1 MSYQH
6 LRLTRE
12 SPVTERHPRK
22 PKPPYKPSDPY
33 EFGQHLGQK
42 FQYAKA
48 AIDQQNSPGFD
59 NRRLIKIVL
68 RAGEIFPKLED
79 IHGVEIV
86 SQEARTVILA
96 FIDNEAVNTFESRL
110 ATLAREGK
118 VTRKELLY
126 VIEDFDRW
134 SPEDRL
140 GAALREQGWP
150 DSETFRIDVEL
161 WPQDRSDR
169 RDAMLQSFVDWAI
182 QRGMEKLD
190 TLKQVSLVIVRLRC
204 RPHHADVLLNYRD
217 VRTVDLPPQFGVSV
231 STLLTGIDQFPP
243 VPAPESGVP
252 CIGVLD
258 SGITSSHPLLK
269 PAMGDAQGYVLPNLS
284 PNDAVPNGHGTFVAG
299 LALYGDVAGCIRGR
313 QFIPELRLLSGK
325 VFQDD
330 GNDQTEFVEKAIEK
344 AVRYFL
350 DNYQC
355 RVFNLSYGDLNKVY
369 DGRRVRGLAY
379 TLDRLTRELNVLFV
393 VPTGNLNTGAL
404 PENPQAQY
412 PAYLLSDSAR
422 LLDPATALN
431 AITVGGIATLTAS
444 RNAQRHQDTLE
455 DIPIAQPSQPAPF
468 TRCGLSVGGA
478 IKPDLVEEAGSLAV
492 MRDGNRT
499 QQQGLG
505 IVSFNS
511 GFASG
516 TLFNEDIG
524 TSFASP
530 MVAHKAAKLLAVLP
544 EASANLLRA
553 LLAAHARWPDAS
565 KRLLN
570 ADNKAGGRNQLL
582 QLVGYGRVQ
591 EEAMYQSLAQTVT
604 LLAED
609 KIAQN
614 KHHFYELPVP
624 DEFLTANRRTREVT
638 VALAYSP
645 AVRTTRLDY
654 RHTKLSFSL
663 VAASSLAQVEQAFT
677 RGREQ
682 GLAERSTNR
691 LIPDDTRKKGT
702 LQMSRWTFQ
711 GRLGDGK
718 KLFVVITRQDAA
730 WSNAQDEDE
739 SYALTVTL
747 NDRENVNVTVSL
759 YDRIQALL
767 NIRVQQRIRLRTRG

>member
-1 MSYQH
+1 M
-6 LRLTRE
+6 
-12 SPVTERHPRK
+12 
-22 PKPPYKPSDPY
+22 
-33 EFGQHLGQK
+33 GQK
-42 FQYAKA
+42 FQHAKVV
-48 AIDQQNSPGFD
+48 IEQQQSPGFD
-59 NRRLIKIVL
+59 NRKLLKVTL
-68 RAGEIFPKLED
+68 REGEKVVPDFENIS
-79 IHGVEIV
+79 GVEIV
-86 SQEARTVILA
+86 SQEAGSVILA
-96 FIDNEAVNTFESRL
+96 FVDNEAISTFESRL
-110 ATLAREGK
+110 ATLAREGE

-140 GAALREQGWP
+140 GTALSEQGWP
-150 DSETFRIDVEL
+150 ETETFCIDVEL
-161 WPQDRSDR
+161 WPQDRPDR
-169 RDAMLQSFVDWAI
+169 RDAMLQAFVAWAT
-182 QRGMEKLD
+182 QQGMEKLD
-190 TLKQVSLVIVRLRC
+190 TLKQVSLVMVRVRC
-204 RPHHADVLLNYRD
+204 RLHHADVLLNHRD

-231 STLLTGIDQFPP
+231 GTLLADIDQFPP
-243 VPAPESGVP
+243 ITAPESGVP

-258 SGITSSHPLLK
+258 SGITSGHPLLK
-269 PAMGDAQGYVLPNLS
+269 PAMGDAQGFVPPDLS

-299 LALYGDVAGCIRGR
+299 LALYGDVASRIRDR
-313 QFIPELRLLSGK
+313 QFIPELRLVSGK

-330 GNDQTEFVEKAIEK
+330 GTDQTEFVEKSVEK

-350 DNYQC
+350 ENYQC
-355 RVFNLSYGDLNKVY
+355 RVFNLSYGDRNKIY

-393 VPTGNLNTGAL
+393 VPTGNFNTL
-404 PENPQAQY
+404 PDNPHTQY
-412 PAYLLSDSAR
+412 PAYLFADHAR

-431 AITVGGIATLTAS
+431 VITVGGLATLTAS
-444 RNAQRHQDTLE
+444 RNAQRHPNTIE

-478 IKPDLVEEAGSLAV
+478 IKPDLVEEAGNLAA

-499 QQQGLG
+499 QRQGLG

-516 TLFNEDIG
+516 TLFNENIG

-530 MVAHKAAKLLAVLP
+530 IVAHKAAKLLAVLP
-544 EASANLLRA
+544 DASANLLRA

-570 ADNKAGGRNQLL
+570 ADNKAAGRNQLL

-609 KIAQN
+609 RIAQN

-624 DEFLTANRRTREVT
+624 DDFLTANRRTREVT

-645 AVRTTRLDY
+645 TVRTTRLDY

-663 VAASSLAQVEQAFT
+663 VAASSLEQVEQAFT
-677 RGREQ
+677 RGRSRTQKLE
-682 GLAERSTNR
+682 ERDTNR
-691 LIPDDTRKKGT
+691 LIPDDSRKKGT

-730 WSNAQDEDE
+730 WSTAQDEDE

-759 YDRIQALL
+759 YERIQALL
-767 NIRVQQRIRLRTRG
+767 NVRVQQRVRLRSRG